1 MFLILSKTIFEFLIF
16 MLLCFVYIIKL
27 MKINKDDNN
36 KEKYIKIEVSGKL
49 INED

>member
-1 MFLILSKTIFEFLIF
+1 
-16 MLLCFVYIIKL
+16 